1 MFVLVLSSFGL
12 IWFYQSE
19 VTTFP
24 LSRFEISLCVCC
36 NKFRD
41 PQLNQQFFWYRA
53 PLAESNANDVWIGST
68 DRAIHPSAAS
78 PAGRTLLHITPRL
91 YPLRACITLS
101 STLMLAMCFPIVT
114 CNYGNG
120 GCQHICEETDHGPK
134 CSCHMKFVLHSDGK
148 TCVGES
154 SHADT
159 ATRGTK

>member
-1 MFVLVLSSFGL
+1 MFFFFMFSFGL
-12 IWFYQSE
+12 IWFYQCK
-19 VTTFP
+19 VPTFP
-24 LSRFEISLCVCC
+24 LSRFEISSCVCC

-41 PQLNQQFFWYRA
+41 PQLNQQFFWYKA
-53 PLAESNANDVWIGST
+53 PLAENNPNDVWIGST
-68 DRAIHPSAAS
+68 DSSISSVSCREDTVAHHAPS
-78 PAGRTLLHITPRL
+78 L
-91 YPLRACITLS
+91 YPLHASITLS
-101 STLMLAMCFPIVT
+101 STLMWAMCFPIVT

-159 ATRGTK
+159 ATLGTK